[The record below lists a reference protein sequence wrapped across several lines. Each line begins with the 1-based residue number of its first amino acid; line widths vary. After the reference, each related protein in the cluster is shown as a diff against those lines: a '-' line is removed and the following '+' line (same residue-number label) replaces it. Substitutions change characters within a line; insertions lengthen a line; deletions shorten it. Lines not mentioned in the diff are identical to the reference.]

1 MPRGENVK
9 KGQRNG
15 GRQKGTPNKRTTER
29 LEAERIA
36 QQAQQEVDKARQAN
50 TKLGKDILEEFM
62 KTFAGM
68 AAYHQPVPEG
78 MAIPTGRKPDEAKFL
93 TYARLAAE
101 TAAKLAEFQ
110 SPKFKAIQVM
120 TPPPNPLPAPTSKE
134 GNVLTLDDP
143 VAIARVYQ
151 NMVKQVR

>member
-1 MPRGENVK
+1 MPRGDHVK
-9 KGQRNG
+9 KGQRIG
-15 GRQKGTPNKRTTER
+15 GRQRGTPNKRTTER

-36 QQAQQEVDKARQAN
+36 QQAQAEVDKARQAN
-50 TKLGKDILEEFM
+50 TKLGKDVLEEFM

-68 AAYHQPVPEG
+68 AAHYQPLPDG
-78 MAIPTGRKPDEAKFL
+78 MAVPAGRKPDEAKFL

-120 TPPPNPLPAPTSKE
+120 TPPPTPVAPTAKD
-134 GNVLTLDDP
+134 GKVITIDDP
-143 VAIARVYQ
+143 VSLARVYS
-151 NMVKQVR
+151 NMVKAVR

>member
-1 MPRGENVK
+1 MARGNK
-9 KGQRNG
+9 TG
-15 GRQKGTPNKRTTER
+15 GRSRGTPNKRTTER

-36 QQAQQEVDKARQAN
+36 KQAQQEVDKARQAN
-50 TKLGKDILEEFM
+50 TKLGKDVLEEFM

-120 TPPPNPLPAPTSKE
+120 TPPPNLPAPSKE
-134 GNVLTLDDP
+134 GNVVMIDDP